1 MSQRVAGIDGYGRG
15 AWVAVVLVDGSFS
28 SALIGRSLDQLLPR
42 LHECSLITIDIPI
55 GLPDVGYREADRLA
69 AARLG
74 PRRSSVF
81 PTPPRAVLEAATHGG
96 ANEVARRILGKGV
109 SLQTYGLRGRIFEA
123 EIQVRAG
130 VNLVEVHPEVCFA
143 ELAGAPL
150 AWSKASWRGAPLRR
164 KLLLDAGI
172 RLPDALDEADGV
184 PIADVLDASV
194 AAWSADRIARG
205 AAVSLPDPPSVHSDG
220 IPAAIHA

>member
-1 MSQRVAGIDGYGRG
+1 M
-15 AWVAVVLVDGSFS
+15 
-28 SALIGRSLDQLLPR
+28 GRSLDHLLPR
-42 LHECSLITIDIPI
+42 LHDCLVLTIEIPI
-55 GLPDVGYREADRLA
+55 GLPDEGYREADRLA
-69 AARLG
+69 ATRLG

-109 SLQTYGLRGRIFEA
+109 SLQAYGLRGRIFEA
-123 EIQVRAG
+123 EHHVRAG
-130 VNLVEVHPEVCFA
+130 VNLVEVHPEVSFA

-150 AWSKASWRGAPLRR
+150 AWSQSSWRGAPMRR

-172 RLPDALDEADGV
+172 RLPDILGEADGV
-184 PIADVLDASV
+184 PIADVLDAAA
-194 AAWSADRIARG
+194 AAWSADRIAEG